1 MDQENAVT
9 GHGILNR
16 FDIDGYVI
24 LKGFYP
30 EKVVKNA
37 QSAAEILVENLAER
51 LMSAGKITDSHYDAP
66 FDRRL
71 ALICDEAPEAAP
83 HIFRKELHLSGMYEV
98 FFYPPLLDI
107 VEELLG
113 PELRLYPNYSIR
125 PKLPDHAP
133 TLVLWH
139 QDGGYTY
146 KVHRDGDH
154 SEKTVDA
161 LRMVNVW
168 SPLVP
173 AREENGCMQFIPGTH
188 RIGMAKH
195 EDREFYLEIAQ
206 DDLEPYIEQALTIEL
221 DPGDIVLFHNM
232 LYHQGLPNRTEQV
245 RWSMDWRYQDARQST
260 LRSTEGHLARSRLRP
275 DEVVRDVED
284 WANRVFE

>member
-1 MDQENAVT
+1 MAVET
-9 GHGILNR
+9 NTDLDR
-16 FDIDGYVI
+16 FDTAGYVI

-30 EKVVKNA
+30 GSVVEAA
-37 QSAAEILVENLAER
+37 QEAAAELVDAFANR
-51 LMSAGKITDSHYDAP
+51 LMAEGKLSRDHTDAP
-66 FDRRL
+66 FDARL
-71 ALICDEAPEAAP
+71 ARISADAPEDAP
-83 HIFRKELHLSGMYEV
+83 HIFRKELHLPGMYDV

-107 VEELLG
+107 VEGLLG
-113 PELRLYPNYSIR
+113 EELRLYPNYSIR

-139 QDGGYTY
+139 QDGGYTLN
-146 KVHRDGDH
+146 VHSDGDH
-154 SEKTVDA
+154 SAETVDA

-188 RIGMAKH
+188 RIGMARH
-195 EDREFYLEIAQ
+195 ENREFYLEITQ
-206 DDLEPYIEQALTIEL
+206 EDLEPHVDRAVSMEL

-232 LYHQGLPNRTEQV
+232 LYHQGLPNRTDKV

-260 LRSTEGHLARSRLRP
+260 LRSTKGHLARSSQHP
-275 DEVVRDVED
+275 QDVVRNFEE
-284 WANRVFE
+284 WTRRVFQ

>member
-1 MDQENAVT
+1 MAVETNTDLDRYETT
-9 GHGILNR
+9 G
-16 FDIDGYVI
+16 FVI

-30 EKVVKNA
+30 DRVVD
-37 QSAAEILVENLAER
+37 AAREAAASLVER
-51 LMSAGKITDSHYDAP
+51 FTKQLMSSGKISRDHAEASFETRLARLCEDAP
-66 FDRRL
+66 
-71 ALICDEAPEAAP
+71 DEAP
-83 HIFRKELHLSGMYEV
+83 HIFRKELHLAGMYDV

-107 VEELLG
+107 VESLMGE
-113 PELRLYPNYSIR
+113 ELRLYPNYSIR

-154 SEKTVDA
+154 SAETVDG
-161 LRMVNVW
+161 LRMINVW

-173 AREENGCMQFIPGTH
+173 AREDNGCMQFIPGTH
-188 RIGMAKH
+188 RIGMARH
-195 EDREFYLEIAQ
+195 EDREFYLEISQ
-206 DDLEPYIEQALTIEL
+206 EDLAPYVDQAVSIEL

-232 LYHQGLPNRTEQV
+232 LYHQGLPNRSDQV

-260 LRSTEGHLARSRLRP
+260 LRSTRGHIARSRLCP
-275 DEVVRDVED
+275 DEVVRDAID
-284 WANRVFE
+284 WTSRVFQ